1 MNATAIL
8 GAVTI
13 SAAILISVTANTQQT
28 VNNADRPIANTVD
41 TISHVQNVVVKTS
54 VPPVH
59 VKLQNLK

>member
-13 SAAILISVTANTQQT
+13 SAAILISVTANTKQT

-41 TISHVQNVVVKTS
+41 TISHVQKVVVKTS